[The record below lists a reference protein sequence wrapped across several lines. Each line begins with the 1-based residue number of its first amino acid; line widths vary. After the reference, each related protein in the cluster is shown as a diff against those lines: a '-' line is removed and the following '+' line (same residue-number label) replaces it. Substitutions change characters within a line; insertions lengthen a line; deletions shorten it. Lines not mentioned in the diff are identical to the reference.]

1 MTELRATIGVPIYN
15 NANNIKGLIFAL
27 KATVGSL
34 DRQAELIVYD
44 DGSDDPGIAP
54 EVHEF
59 CTLHN
64 VDFVRGETNGG
75 VPAAW
80 NQITNR
86 ASGDIVLILNDDVR
100 PIRNGWFDDILSVFD
115 LNSTLGI
122 AYWCQK
128 RVNGAS
134 GARCGFTPNSSY
146 FVQSKV
152 THPLFRSNFCGAF
165 FAFRKSLWKDVRQPD
180 GSIGFWEDLRAY
192 SEEID
197 FSSEC
202 HARGMHILQLPLV
215 WEHMQ
220 SQTFKSNPS
229 QRIRPNLS
237 PYLNEADY
245 RYLKSRYGG
254 NFEEADDVY
263 SYPMRFKAKLR
274 EVVLRSKPPHGVTKL
289 EYSFTMVMKKW
300 KDRKILGY
308 PGGEYIS
315 QLRAD
320 GFPQA
325 LRNAVENGDASVP
338 DRIWYRYQGAVRTAS
353 REECFS
359 DPTPC
364 FV

>member
-1 MTELRATIGVPIYN
+1 MHG
-15 NANNIKGLIFAL
+15 
-27 KATVGSL
+27 
-34 DRQAELIVYD
+34 
-44 DGSDDPGIAP
+44 
-54 EVHEF
+54 EV
-59 CTLHN
+59 N
-64 VDFVRGETNGG
+64 RG

-80 NQITNR
+80 NQIANR
-86 ASGDIVLILNDDVR
+86 ASGKVVLILNDDVR
-100 PIRNGWFDDILSVFD
+100 PIGSGWFDDVLSVFD

-128 RVNGAS
+128 RVNGGS
-134 GARCGFTPNSSY
+134 GARCGFTSDSSY
-146 FVQSKV
+146 FVLSQV

-165 FAFRKSLWKDVRQPD
+165 FAFRKSLWEDVRQPD

-202 HARGMHILQLPLV
+202 HARGMHILQLPVL

-220 SQTFKSNPS
+220 SQTFASNPS

-237 PYLNEADY
+237 SYLNEADY
-245 RYLKSRYGG
+245 RHLKSRYRNIFG
-254 NFEEADDVY
+254 ADDIC
-263 SYPMRFKAKLR
+263 SYPMRYKTKLL
-274 EVVLRSKPPHGVTKL
+274 EVVRRSRAPRGITKL
-289 EYSFTMVMKKW
+289 EYSLAMVIKKW

-315 QLRAD
+315 RLLAD

-325 LRNAVENGDASVP
+325 LRNAIENGSASVP

-353 REECFS
+353 REECLS

-364 FV
+364 LV